1 MFGDNIFELD
11 DSITENKDVLNQSDK
26 LLKGLN
32 KEQKEA
38 VTTTN
43 GPLLVLSGA
52 GTGKTK
58 VLTTRLAYILSLGLA
73 RPWECLTVT
82 FTNKA
87 SKEMYERVTNYIGAE
102 VESVWLGTFHRI
114 CTKILRKHSHL
125 INLDSNFTII
135 DDDDQKR
142 LIKKILEERGIDTSK
157 NPPIAVLG
165 RIQRYKDKGLN
176 PEHVINENHH
186 SHISIPALYM
196 EYQKRLLELN
206 AVDFGDLI
214 LHVLNILK
222 KNKDVLEFYQN
233 RFKYIMVDE
242 YQDTNVSQY
251 LLLRLL
257 SQKHKNICCVGDD
270 DQSIYSW
277 RGAEVGNILRFEK
290 EYDNSKTIRLE
301 RNYRSTQN
309 ILSAAS
315 SLIQNNSNRLGKD
328 LIVADNSE
336 AQKSENE
343 KVNVLTVYND
353 IEEASKIITEI
364 QNLRLKSAPYSS
376 MAILVRTAA
385 QTRKFEEEFISHNIP
400 YKVIGGLKFYERAE
414 IRDALAYIR
423 LLVLSSDNL
432 AFERII
438 NKPTRGFGKATLQN
452 IYQYANQNRMS
463 FYNALK
469 EMSKLN
475 MFKGKAKSQAAM
487 FVELYEELKIALK
500 DDNIEHYEI
509 ISHLLEDSGYIKMWE
524 NEKTPDA
531 KGRIE
536 NLNELTGVI
545 RENFENIYGFLEH
558 VSLVMDNDSNDNGET
573 VSIITLHGAK
583 GLEFDN
589 VFLPGWEEGLF
600 PHSKTLDEGGLE
612 ALEEERR
619 LAYVGITR
627 AKKKLWIL
635 SSSTRFLYG
644 QYQNNNPS
652 RFISEISPEFLNIKN
667 NNSHSNSSYNYNEYQ
682 EEPNYYNKSYNNND
696 SWGNNFFANKKVK
709 EKAVSSNSTWSIN
722 QRVFHQKF
730 GYGRIVTISGEK
742 LEISFEKAGL
752 KKIMANFIEA
762 A

>member
-11 DSITENKDVLNQSDK
+11 DSTVENKTNLNQIDNI
-26 LLKGLN
+26 LDDLN
-32 KEQKEA
+32 PEQKEA
-38 VTTTN
+38 VITTE

-52 GTGKTK
+52 GTGKTR
-58 VLTTRLAYILSLGLA
+58 VLTTRLAYILSKGLA

-87 SKEMYERVTNYIGAE
+87 SKEMYERVAANIGAE

-114 CTKILRKHSHL
+114 CTKILRKHSEL

-157 NPPIAVLG
+157 NPPVAVLG

-176 PEHVINENHH
+176 PEHVTGDDTYSN
-186 SHISIPALYM
+186 ISIPSIYM

-214 LHVLNILK
+214 LHVLNILR
-222 KNKDVLEFYQN
+222 KNKNVLEFYQN

-257 SQKHKNICCVGDD
+257 AQKYKNICCVGDD

-290 EYDNSKTIRLE
+290 EYDNAKIIRLE

-315 SLIQNNSNRLGKD
+315 GLIQNNSNRLGKN
-328 LIVADNSE
+328 LKVADNSE
-336 AQKSENE
+336 ANKSNNE
-343 KVNVLTVYND
+343 KVNIIGVYAGED
-353 IEEASKIITEI
+353 EANFTMKEI

-385 QTRKFEEEFISHNIP
+385 QTREFEEKFISYNIP

-423 LLVLSSDNL
+423 LLVLSTDNL

-452 IYQYANQNRMS
+452 IYDYAYKNRTS
-463 FYNALK
+463 FYNAMK
-469 EMSKLN
+469 EMSKLD
-475 MFKGKAKSQAAM
+475 MFKGKSKSQSTI
-487 FVELYEELKIALK
+487 FIELYEELKIALK

-509 ISHLLEDSGYIKMWE
+509 VQHLLEDSGYIKMWE
-524 NEKTPDA
+524 NEKSPDA

-536 NLNELTGVI
+536 NLKELIGVI
-545 RENFENIYGFLEH
+545 HEKFDNLYQFLEH
-558 VSLVMDNDSNDNGET
+558 VSLVMDNESNNIIES
-573 VSIITLHGAK
+573 VSIMTLHGAK

-600 PHSKTLDEGGLE
+600 PHSKCLDEGGLE

-627 AKKKLWIL
+627 AKRKVWIL
-635 SSSTRFLYG
+635 SASSRMLYG
-644 QYQNNNPS
+644 QWQNNTPS
-652 RFISEISPEFLNIKN
+652 RFINEIPSEFVNIKN
-667 NNSHSNSSYNYNEYQ
+667 NSGNSYSKSYSYSEYE
-682 EEPNYYNKSYNNND
+682 EEPNYYKKNNN
-696 SWGNNFFANKKVK
+696 NNWNNSNYFEDKKAK
-709 EKAVSSNSTWSIN
+709 EKAVSVNSEFSIN

-730 GYGRIVTISGEK
+730 GYGRVVTISGDK
-742 LEISFEKAGL
+742 LEISFEHAGL
-752 KKIMANFIEA
+752 KKIISSFIEKA
-762 A
+762 